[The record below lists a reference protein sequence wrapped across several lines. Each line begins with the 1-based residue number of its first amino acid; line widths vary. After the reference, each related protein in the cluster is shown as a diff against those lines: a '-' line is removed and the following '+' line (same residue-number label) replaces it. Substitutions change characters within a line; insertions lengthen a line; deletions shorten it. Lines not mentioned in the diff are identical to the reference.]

1 MSLSDRT
8 VRDLLA
14 ALRSPEPTPGGGS
27 ASALA
32 GALGAALLAMVAGI
46 GRPRASTSDDLERL
60 ARAGRTTE
68 QLSDDLT
75 ALADRDSEAYA
86 AVLTAYKLPKSTDEE
101 RDIRSSHIQRALLD
115 ATIAPLNVMRKC
127 AAALDQAPV
136 IAELGNANA
145 SSDVEV
151 GTELL
156 RAGLRGARS
165 NVEINLGSL
174 KDGERV
180 REIRGELARLTS
192 VAS

>member
-1 MSLSDRT
+1 M
-8 VRDLLA
+8 
-14 ALRSPEPTPGGGS
+14 
-27 ASALA
+27 
-32 GALGAALLAMVAGI
+32 GAALLAMVAGI

>member
-32 GALGAALLAMVAGI
+32 GAMGAALLAMVAGI